1 MILHLAHQTQ
11 KHACGVDLYGF
22 VRMYGFVWMC
32 MELDGF
38 AMGLL
43 WICIEFVWICC
54 GLVIMLGVCNG
65 FVVDLLRICM
75 GLLWVRI
82 GFVIDLY
89 NIIAMLLWGGQ
100 LIVTGLQFVAP
111 GWKSH

>member
-1 MILHLAHQTQ
+1 
-11 KHACGVDLYGF
+11 
-22 VRMYGFVWMC
+22 

-54 GLVIMLGVCNG
+54 GIVIVLGVCNG

-89 NIIAMLLWGGQ
+89 NIIAMLLWGGAINCDGITVCGPW
-100 LIVTGLQFVAP
+100 LEIALNWLG
-111 GWKSH
+111 